1 MDDFVGTITP
11 MECYEQNLSKVII
24 ISYIIIVRFTEIY
37 NTSWRFYTNFTYYTV
52 FFKIWCVIVT

>member
-11 MECYEQNLSKVII
+11 MVRYEQNLSKVII
-24 ISYIIIVRFTEIY
+24 TSYIIIERFTEIY

>member
-24 ISYIIIVRFTEIY
+24 TLYIIIERFTEIY

-52 FFKIWCVIVT
+52 FYKIWCVIVT